1 MDHRWITTQELFSAL
16 ISITIQAITVIVVA
30 VPEGLPMAVTLA
42 LAFATTE
49 MLKDNN
55 LVRHLSAWY
64 DIKFNFFSGFILF
77 HSPHLTIYVSPV
89 KIIPIFF

>member
-1 MDHRWITTQELFSAL
+1 MKLFVVSVIHHHWISASELFSKL
-16 ISITIQAITVIVVA
+16 IGIVIQAITVIVVA

-64 DIKFNFFSGFILF
+64 NF
-77 HSPHLTIYVSPV
+77 
-89 KIIPIFF
+89 IFFVTRAIMQY

>member
-1 MDHRWITTQELFSAL
+1 MFTLSYLHHHWISTSELLSTL
-16 ISITIQAITVIVVA
+16 IGIIIQAITVIVVA

-55 LVRHLSAWY
+55 LVRHLSAW
-64 DIKFNFFSGFILF
+64 
-77 HSPHLTIYVSPV
+77 
-89 KIIPIFF
+89 

>member
-1 MDHRWITTQELFSAL
+1 MVISVLLFKMLVLSYMSHHWISMNELLTTL
-16 ISITIQAITVIVVA
+16 ISIVIQAITVIVVA

-55 LVRHLSAWY
+55 LVRHLSAW
-64 DIKFNFFSGFILF
+64 
-77 HSPHLTIYVSPV
+77 
-89 KIIPIFF
+89 

>member
-1 MDHRWITTQELFSAL
+1 MSNYKQESAYANMVISVLLFKMLVLSYMNHHWISMNELLTTL
-16 ISITIQAITVIVVA
+16 ISIVIQAITVIVVA

-55 LVRHLSAWY
+55 LVRHLSAW
-64 DIKFNFFSGFILF
+64 
-77 HSPHLTIYVSPV
+77 
-89 KIIPIFF
+89 

>member
-1 MDHRWITTQELFSAL
+1 
-16 ISITIQAITVIVVA
+16 
-30 VPEGLPMAVTLA
+30 MAVTLA

-64 DIKFNFFSGFILF
+64 CSKTTFFFG
-77 HSPHLTIYVSPV
+77 
-89 KIIPIFF
+89 K